1 MRLAAQVRGS
11 LHPSLPA
18 HPRYPT
24 PPPPPPAAPRP
35 PCLMVA
41 PSVNTHTHTPGGA
54 SRGCAAPSCVAL
66 SSTAP
71 LSPRCPYL
79 PLTTCCLPLTTC
91 CLPSYYLLLASYYL
105 LLAACDLLLITDYLL
120 LLTVL
125 PSAPPAARRRAWV
138 ASPSSPRGTR
148 CSPYLLP
155 TTYLLTTD
163 FVTSGDHVLP
173 LLATYLLPTY
183 LLLTTY
189 YLPPATCHLPLTT
202 YF

>member
-18 HPRYPT
+18 PPRYPT

-71 LSPRCPYL
+71 LSPRCPYS
-79 PLTTCCLPLTTC
+79 PLTTCCLPPTTC
-91 CLPSYYLLLASYYL
+91 CLPSYYL

-120 LLTVL
+120 LLTVYL
-125 PSAPPAARRRAWV
+125 PRLLLQGAAHGWPRPRHLGGPGAPLTCFLPLTYLLLT
-138 ASPSSPRGTR
+138 SSPRGTR

-155 TTYLLTTD
+155 TCYLLT
-163 FVTSGDHVLP
+163 
-173 LLATYLLPTY
+173 YY